1 MSESVPARN
10 VDWAMA
16 RTLAH
21 GAGRPLPFQTVTL
34 ADALG
39 LTLAEPVH
47 ALQAI
52 PHYASSAMDG
62 WAVNGE
68 PPWTLVSHAQPD
80 EHPRGR
86 PAPHADS
93 GEVSPAAISPRG
105 PRGSAASRPRAP
117 SAAAAGAA

>member
-1 MSESVPARN
+1 MSEAAAAHN
-10 VDWAMA
+10 VDWLAA
-16 RTLAH
+16 RALAH
-21 GAGRPLPFQTVTL
+21 GAGRPLPFQTVNL

-39 LTLAEPVH
+39 QTLAEPVH

-68 PPWTLVSHAQPD
+68 PPWTLVRHTEPE

-86 PAPHADS
+86 PSPHSDS
-93 GEVSPAAISPRG
+93 GAVSLAPR
-105 PRGSAASRPRAP
+105 
-117 SAAAAGAA
+117 